1 MQIHQHSIS
10 DRSLSLEAEQQD
22 KQRKQADIE
31 SIESKE
37 DRFEPRYYIRA
48 NIRRVQ
54 LESQAVLQ
62 KHAPEYR
69 LDPVEQAVQELKADV
84 VQEALAHEKWQ
95 DIA

>member
-22 KQRKQADIE
+22 KQRKQADVE

-37 DRFEPRYYIRA
+37 DRLEPRYYIRA

-62 KHAPEYR
+62 KHAPE
-69 LDPVEQAVQELKADV
+69 
-84 VQEALAHEKWQ
+84 
-95 DIA
+95 

>member
-22 KQRKQADIE
+22 KHRKQADVE

-37 DRFEPRYYIRA
+37 DRFEPRYYIRT

-62 KHAPEYR
+62 KHAPE
-69 LDPVEQAVQELKADV
+69 
-84 VQEALAHEKWQ
+84 
-95 DIA
+95 